1 MDGLEAFASL
11 GTALGLG
18 LLVGLQRERP
28 DPHGGERIAGI
39 RTFPLITVFGTLSAL
54 VGQATTWWVIPAA
67 LLGVMGMS
75 IAGMMLGQE
84 KGTAEQGITT
94 EIAILVMFGVGAY
107 LVVGN
112 TAAAVVIG
120 GGTALLLHAKSALHG
135 FARRLG
141 DDDLRAIMQFAL
153 VSLVVLPIVP
163 NRTFG
168 SFPFDVLNP
177 YKIWWM
183 VVLVTGISLAGYL
196 ILKFLGQRVGM
207 VLSGVLGGL
216 ISSTA
221 TTLSF
226 ARRTKKEPA
235 IASQGAFVV
244 MMASSVL
251 WVRVLVLMGVT
262 NIALLN
268 AALWP
273 FAVMLAVS
281 LAVSFVLLAR
291 AGKDGMHDSP
301 TRNPTDL
308 REGLVFAAIFA
319 VVLVGLE
326 YFGKTFGDRGVY
338 AMSALSGL
346 TDMDAA
352 TLSMSEQTRDQKM
365 AAGTAWRA
373 VLLAGLANTVFKGVL
388 AVSLGDAKFRKL
400 VVVGFGVVVLVGV
413 GVLVVWPSR

>member
-1 MDGLEAFASL
+1 MGGWQEFQVL
-11 GTALGLG
+11 GIALGLG
-18 LLVGLQRERP
+18 LLVGLQRER
-28 DPHGGERIAGI
+28 HGDGQNERLAGI
-39 RTFPLITVFGTLSAL
+39 RTFPLITVFGALSAL
-54 VGQATTWWVIPAA
+54 LARETSWWVIAAA
-67 LLGVMGMS
+67 LLAVVGMTV
-75 IAGMMLGQE
+75 AGMLLGRE

-112 TAAAVVIG
+112 WATAVVVG

-153 VSLVVLPIVP
+153 VSLVVLPVVP

-196 ILKFLGQRVGM
+196 ILKFMGQRVGM

-226 ARRTKKEPA
+226 ARRTKKEPE
-235 IASQGAFVV
+235 IAAQGAFVV

-251 WVRVLVLMGVT
+251 WARVLVLMGVT
-262 NIALLN
+262 NLLLLD

-281 LAVSFVLLAR
+281 LAVSFALMAR
-291 AGKDGMHDSP
+291 AGKDGAQIAP
-301 TRNPTDL
+301 KRNPTDL
-308 REGLVFAAIFA
+308 REGLVFAGIFA
-319 VVLVGLE
+319 VVLVGLA
-326 YFGKTFGDRGVY
+326 YFGKMFGERGVY
-338 AMSALSGL
+338 AMSAISGL

-352 TLSMSEQTRDQKM
+352 TLSMSQMSREQSVEM
-365 AAGTAWRA
+365 GTAWRA
-373 VLLAGLANTVFKGVL
+373 VLVAALANTVFKA
-388 AVSLGDAKFRKL
+388 AVAASLGDAKFRRL
-400 VVVGFGVVVLVGV
+400 VVAGFGVVLAAGV
-413 GVLVVWPSR
+413 GVLVVGVGG